1 MSMEEIKKF
10 ETLFQ
15 SFEPLI
21 NLTVTYLIKISFSL
35 FILIVGF
42 ILVGRLMVVLRAKL
56 AEALPDAT
64 LRAFSL
70 NVISIILKVL
80 LFVTVLSMLGVQV
93 TAILTALGAA
103 GLAVGLALQ
112 GSLKNL
118 AGGLLLLMFRP
129 VQIGD
134 KVSISGYD
142 GHVVNIQTLY
152 TMLETFDGRIV
163 TIPNEVVMNTPI
175 INYFKTEKSRVTFTI
190 GISYKDDI
198 EKAKNLALSACEN
211 CETVLADPSPK
222 VGVQDLA
229 DSSVNLFIHAWT
241 KNEDYWKTSYTLKQT
256 IKESFDANNIS
267 IPFPQRDLHITQVL
281 PTASQS
287 LAEKS

>member
-1 MSMEEIKKF
+1 MKEITNI
-10 ETLFQ
+10 E
-15 SFEPLI
+15 SWMRAFEPFI
-21 NLTVTYLIKISFSL
+21 NLSVTYIIKISFSL
-35 FILIVGF
+35 LVLIVGF
-42 ILVGRLMVVLRAKL
+42 MLVGRFMDLLRAKL
-56 AEALPDAT
+56 SQALPDAT

-70 NVISIILKVL
+70 NVISSILKVL
-80 LFVTVLSMLGVQV
+80 LFITVLSMLGVQV

-152 TMLETFDGRIV
+152 TMIETFDGRIV

-175 INYFKTEKSRVTFTI
+175 INYFKTERSRVSFTI
-190 GISYKDDI
+190 GISYKDNI
-198 EKAKNLALSACEN
+198 EKAKQIALDECVACAS
-211 CETVLADPSPK
+211 VLSDPAPK
-222 VGVQDLA
+222 VGVLDLA
-229 DSSVNLFIHAWT
+229 DSSVNLFVHAWSE
-241 KNEDYWKTSYTLKQT
+241 NADYWKTCYTLKQT
-256 IKESFDANNIS
+256 IKESFDKHGIS
-267 IPFPQRDLHITQVL
+267 IPFPQRDLNITQMPL
-281 PTASQS
+281 QLSKHLT
-287 LAEKS
+287 EKS